1 MRGGLPLSEGVLI
14 ALITTVGSLL
24 STLVGKRLEGRTT
37 AQASSGSTTRP
48 RRPWWMFTLL
58 GGAITFLIV
67 GSYAW
72 LSRDAVLSPLRT
84 AAFAYYSF
92 EDVADV
98 ELWSPGED
106 TSSSIT
112 FDRGTPA
119 LIGDAALAITAPV
132 SSPAEH
138 TLHLVQTQPRR
149 FQATTIV
156 ARIFWPNLDH
166 VRVRYAVLCVRPEGA
181 SYICEALPQKAGS
194 WQTFV
199 FNLRRAGEDGTDES
213 TTDLL
218 GLALMAKFEATSPD
232 SPPTVPLYID
242 GLEIWSD

>member
-1 MRGGLPLSEGVLI
+1 
-14 ALITTVGSLL
+14 
-24 STLVGKRLEGRTT
+24 
-37 AQASSGSTTRP
+37 
-48 RRPWWMFTLL
+48 MFTLL

-98 ELWSPGED
+98 ELWSPGDD

-119 LIGDAALAITAPV
+119 LSGDMAFAITAPV
-132 SSPAEH
+132 SSTARYD
-138 TLHLVQTQPRR
+138 LHLVQTQPRR
-149 FQATTIV
+149 FQANTIV
-156 ARIFWPNLDH
+156 ARVFWPNLEH
-166 VRVRYAVLCVRPEGA
+166 VHVRYAVLCIRRDGA
-181 SYICEALPQKAGS
+181 SYVCETLPQKAGA

-213 TTDLL
+213 RTDLL
-218 GLALMAKFEATSPD
+218 GLALMAKFEATGPD